1 MATRDKNLSGYNRI
15 RVKTTI
21 DAEIVRSDS
30 FSIDV
35 ETGPM
40 SPVRIIRK
48 GDALTLSRPWYWFL
62 TGFFF
67 QLNRARATIRM
78 PHLQE
83 LDIDDNSSASIA
95 GFSSSDEFKLTLSRT
110 SVFNGD
116 LKTGDAV
123 IDVSGSSQ
131 AVLNGKCNNISLKV
145 RGISVLSGFIDT
157 AGNADIAVSG
167 NSVVKLYGSA
177 VNITADIKNASN
189 ADLADFPAHDIN
201 IKLYRLCNVT
211 IKLDGRLDA
220 EVTGASNLKWM
231 GKAVMGAT
239 SITDGSILSQG

>member
-1 MATRDKNLSGYNRI
+1 MTTSNCDLSGYTRI
-15 RVKTTI
+15 RIKTTI
-21 DAEIVRSDS
+21 DAEVVRSDS
-30 FSIDV
+30 FSVDV

-40 SPVRIIRK
+40 SPVKISRK
-48 GDALTLSRPWYWFL
+48 GDVLALSRPWSWFL

-67 QLNRARATIRM
+67 QLNRARARIRM

-95 GFSSSDEFKLTLSRT
+95 GFSSPDEFKLTLSRT

-123 IDVSGSSQ
+123 IDVSESSQ
-131 AVLNGKCNNISLKV
+131 AVLNTKCNNISLKV
-145 RGISVLSGFIDT
+145 RGVSALSGFIDA
-157 AGNADIAVSG
+157 AGNADITVSG
-167 NSVVKLYGSA
+167 NSVIKLSGSA
-177 VNITADIKNASN
+177 ANMTANIRNASN
-189 ADLADFPAHDIN
+189 ADLADFPAHDIG

-211 IKLDGRLDA
+211 INLDGRLDA
-220 EVTGASNLKWM
+220 EVTGASNLKWI